1 MSRQTTV
8 LVVDD
13 IPLMRTILSKYV
25 RNVGQKILSE
35 TDPGAEIQV
44 IEASSGQTALETLRR
59 KSVDLVFLDLMM
71 PEMDGLTFLSL
82 KEKDPNLR
90 SIPVVVCTALG
101 EKETL
106 ARAIEL
112 GALSYVLKPFTLK
125 SVEDK
130 LRQALGLIP
139 QNA

>member
-1 MSRQTTV
+1 MSRQATV

-35 TDPGAEIQV
+35 SDPNASIDV
-44 IEASSGQTALETLRR
+44 IEASSGQTALEALRR

-71 PEMDGLTFLSL
+71 PEMDGLTFLEI
-82 KEKDPNLR
+82 KEKDPKLS

-106 ARAIEL
+106 AKAIEL
-112 GALSYVLKPFTLK
+112 GALGYVLKPFTLK
-125 SVEDK
+125 SIEDK
-130 LRQALGLIP
+130 LRQALNPIP
-139 QNA
+139 QST